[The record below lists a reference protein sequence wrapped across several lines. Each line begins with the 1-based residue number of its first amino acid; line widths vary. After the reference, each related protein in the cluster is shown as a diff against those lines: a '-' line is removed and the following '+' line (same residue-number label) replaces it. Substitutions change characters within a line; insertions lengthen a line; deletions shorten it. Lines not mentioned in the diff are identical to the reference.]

1 MSTNKLIELSISKWN
16 RFYLTIILGGK
27 DLISF
32 LEGTVDTVGV
42 NHLVL
47 NTKGIGYQINIPA
60 YNNLSL
66 KTGDKTKIY
75 TYLYLREDKIMLYG
89 FLTREEEN
97 FFELL
102 ISTPG
107 VGPKVG
113 LNILSKMTP
122 DDFGKAILQEDLDSI
137 TAIVGIGNKL
147 AKKIVL
153 ELKEKIGKISFLEA
167 GVEQTF
173 KSENISDAIDALKV
187 LGYTYKKAKSAV
199 EKTQEKFK
207 GELTAEELVRE
218 SLKIIG

>member
-1 MSTNKLIELSISKWN
+1 MNQS
-16 RFYLTIILGGK
+16 TIIIGGLN
-27 DLISF
+27 LISF
-32 LEGTVDTVGV
+32 LEGIVDAVGV
-42 NHLVL
+42 NYLVL
-47 NTKGIGYQINIPA
+47 NSNGIGYQINIPA

-66 KTGDKTKIY
+66 KPGDRTKIY
-75 TYLYLREDKIMLYG
+75 THLYLREDKIMLYG
-89 FLTREEEN
+89 FLTKEEEN

-122 DDFGKAILQEDLDSI
+122 DDFSKAILQEDLDSI
-137 TAIVGIGNKL
+137 TAIAGIGNKL

-153 ELKEKIGKISFLEA
+153 ELKEKISKITFLEA
-167 GVEQTF
+167 GVEKTF
-173 KSENISDAIDALKV
+173 KFENISDAIDVLKV

-207 GELTAEELVRE
+207 GELTVEELVRE

>member
-1 MSTNKLIELSISKWN
+1 MNQLI
-16 RFYLTIILGGK
+16 IITGGFN
-27 DLISF
+27 LISF

-42 NHLVL
+42 NYLIL
-47 NTKGIGYQINIPA
+47 NVNGIGYQINTPI

-66 KTGDKTKIY
+66 KTGDNTKIY
-75 TYLYLREDKIMLYG
+75 TYLYLREDKIMFYG
-89 FLTREEEN
+89 FLSKGEEN

-113 LNILSKMTP
+113 LNILSKTTP
-122 DDFGKAILQEDLDSI
+122 DTFGKAILQEDLDSI

-153 ELKEKIGKISFLEA
+153 ELKDKISKITFLEA
-167 GVEQTF
+167 GVEKTF
-173 KSENISDAIDALKV
+173 KSENINDAIDALKV

-207 GELTAEELVRE
+207 GQLTVEELIRE
-218 SLKIIG
+218 SLKITGN

>member
-1 MSTNKLIELSISKWN
+1 M
-16 RFYLTIILGGK
+16 IIGGLN
-27 DLISF
+27 LISF
-32 LEGTVDTVGV
+32 LEGRVDTVGV
-42 NHLVL
+42 NYLVL
-47 NTKGIGYQINIPA
+47 NTNGIGYQINIPV

-75 TYLYLREDKIMLYG
+75 TYLYLREDRIMFYG
-89 FLTREEEN
+89 FLTKEEEN

-102 ISTPG
+102 IGTPG

-122 DDFGKAILQEDLDSI
+122 DDFSKAILQEDLDSI
-137 TAIVGIGNKL
+137 TAIAGIGNKL

-153 ELKEKIGKISFLEA
+153 ELKEKISKTTVLGVGLEK
-167 GVEQTF
+167 TF
-173 KSENISDAIDALKV
+173 KSEIINDAIDALKV

-207 GELTAEELVRE
+207 GELTVEELVRE
-218 SLKIIG
+218 SLKIIR

>member
-1 MSTNKLIELSISKWN
+1 
-16 RFYLTIILGGK
+16 
-27 DLISF
+27 LISF
-32 LEGTVDTVGV
+32 LEGKVDTVGL
-42 NHLVL
+42 NYLVL
-47 NTKGIGYQINIPA
+47 NANGIGYQINTPV

-66 KTGDKTKIY
+66 KRGDKTKIY
-75 TYLYLREDKIMLYG
+75 TYLYLREDKIMFFG
-89 FLTREEEN
+89 FLTKEEKN

-113 LNILSKMTP
+113 LNILSNMTP
-122 DDFGKAILQEDLDSI
+122 DYFSKAILQEDLDSI
-137 TAIVGIGNKL
+137 TAISGIGNKL

-153 ELKEKIGKISFLEA
+153 ELKEKISKITFLEA
-167 GVEQTF
+167 EVGKTF

-207 GELTAEELVRE
+207 GELTVEELVRE
-218 SLKIIG
+218 SLKIIQ

>member
-1 MSTNKLIELSISKWN
+1 
-16 RFYLTIILGGK
+16 LGGLN
-27 DLISF
+27 LISF
-32 LEGTVDTVGV
+32 LEGIVDTVGV
-42 NHLVL
+42 SYLVL
-47 NTKGIGYQINIPA
+47 STNGIGYQINIPA

-89 FLTREEEN
+89 FLTKEEKN

-102 ISTPG
+102 IGTPG

-113 LNILSKMTP
+113 LNILSKTTP
-122 DDFGKAILQEDLDSI
+122 DDFSKAILQEDLDSI

-153 ELKEKIGKISFLEA
+153 ELKEKISKITFLEA
-167 GVEQTF
+167 GVEKTF
-173 KSENISDAIDALKV
+173 KSENISDAIDVLKV

-207 GELTAEELVRE
+207 GKLTVEELVRE
-218 SLKIIG
+218 SLKITR

>member
-1 MSTNKLIELSISKWN
+1 M
-16 RFYLTIILGGK
+16 
-27 DLISF
+27 ISF
-32 LEGTVDTVGV
+32 LEGIVDTVGV
-42 NHLVL
+42 SYLVL
-47 NTKGIGYQINIPA
+47 STNGIGYQINIPT

-89 FLTREEEN
+89 FLTKKEKN

-102 ISTPG
+102 IGTPG

-122 DDFGKAILQEDLDSI
+122 DDFSKAIVQEDLDSI

-153 ELKEKIGKISFLEA
+153 ELKEKISKITFLEV
-167 GVEQTF
+167 GVEKTF
-173 KSENISDAIDALKV
+173 KSENISDAIDVLKV

-207 GELTAEELVRE
+207 GKLTVEELVRE

>member
-1 MSTNKLIELSISKWN
+1 M
-16 RFYLTIILGGK
+16 
-27 DLISF
+27 ISF
-32 LEGTVDTVGV
+32 LEGIVDAVGV
-42 NHLVL
+42 NYLVL
-47 NTKGIGYQINIPA
+47 NTNGIGYQINIPD

-66 KTGDKTKIY
+66 KIGDKTKIY
-75 TYLYLREDKIMLYG
+75 TYLYLREDKILLYG
-89 FLTREEEN
+89 FLSKEEEN

-137 TAIVGIGNKL
+137 TSIVGIGNKL

-153 ELKEKIGKISFLEA
+153 ELKEKISKITFLETS
-167 GVEQTF
+167 VERAF
-173 KSENISDAIDALKV
+173 KFENISYAIDALKV

-207 GELTAEELVRE
+207 GELTVEELVRE

>member
-1 MSTNKLIELSISKWN
+1 M
-16 RFYLTIILGGK
+16 
-27 DLISF
+27 ISF
-32 LEGTVDTVGV
+32 LEGIVDTVGI
-42 NHLVL
+42 NYLVL
-47 NTKGIGYQINIPA
+47 NTNSIGYKINIPA

-66 KTGDKTKIY
+66 NTGDKTKIY

-89 FLTREEEN
+89 FLTKKEEN
-97 FFELL
+97 FFELI

-122 DDFGKAILQEDLDSI
+122 DDFNKAILQEDLDSI

-153 ELKEKIGKISFLEA
+153 ELKEKISKITFLEV
-167 GVEQTF
+167 GVEKTF
-173 KSENISDAIDALKV
+173 KFGNINDAIDVLKV

-199 EKTQEKFK
+199 EKTQEKFR
-207 GELTAEELVRE
+207 GELTVEELVRE

>member
-1 MSTNKLIELSISKWN
+1 M
-16 RFYLTIILGGK
+16 
-27 DLISF
+27 ISF
-32 LEGTVDTVGV
+32 IEGRVDTVGV
-42 NHLVL
+42 NYLVL
-47 NTKGIGYQINIPA
+47 NTNGIGYQINIPA

-75 TYLYLREDKIMLYG
+75 TYLYLREDRIMFYG
-89 FLTREEEN
+89 FLTKEEEN

-113 LNILSKMTP
+113 LNILSKMTH
-122 DDFGKAILQEDLDSI
+122 DDFSKAILQEDLDSI
-137 TAIVGIGNKL
+137 TAISGIGNKL

-153 ELKEKIGKISFLEA
+153 ELKEKISKITFLEA
-167 GVEQTF
+167 GVGKTF
-173 KSENISDAIDALKV
+173 RSENISDAIDALKV

-207 GELTAEELVRE
+207 GELTVEELVRE
-218 SLKIIG
+218 SLKIIR

>member
-1 MSTNKLIELSISKWN
+1 M
-16 RFYLTIILGGK
+16 
-27 DLISF
+27 ISF
-32 LEGTVDTVGV
+32 LEGIVDTIGV
-42 NHLVL
+42 SYLVL
-47 NTKGIGYQINIPA
+47 STNGIGYQINIPA

-75 TYLYLREDKIMLYG
+75 TYLYLREDKIILYG
-89 FLTREEEN
+89 FLTKEEKN

-102 ISTPG
+102 IGAPG

-113 LNILSKMTP
+113 LSILSKMTP
-122 DDFGKAILQEDLDSI
+122 DNFSKAILQEDLDSI

-153 ELKEKIGKISFLEA
+153 ELKEKISKITFLEA
-167 GVEQTF
+167 GVEKTF

-207 GELTAEELVRE
+207 GKLTVEELVRE
-218 SLKIIG
+218 SLKITG

>member
-1 MSTNKLIELSISKWN
+1 MQVTSLEKID
-16 RFYLTIILGGK
+16 FYLRITLGGK

-32 LEGTVDTVGV
+32 LEGIVDTVRV
-42 NHLVL
+42 DCLAL
-47 NTKGIGYQINIPA
+47 NVHGIGYQINTPS

-66 KTGDKTKIY
+66 KAGDKIKIY

-89 FLTREEEN
+89 FLTSEEEN

-122 DDFGKAILQEDLDSI
+122 DDFSKAILLEDLDSI

-153 ELKEKIGKISFLEA
+153 ELKEKISKTTFLET
-167 GVEQTF
+167 GIEKTF
-173 KSENISDAIDALKV
+173 KSENINDAIDALKV

-207 GELTAEELVRE
+207 GELTVEELVRE
-218 SLKIIG
+218 SLKIIR

>member
-1 MSTNKLIELSISKWN
+1 
-16 RFYLTIILGGK
+16 
-27 DLISF
+27 LISF
-32 LEGTVDTVGV
+32 LEGIVDTVGV
-42 NHLVL
+42 NYLVL
-47 NTKGIGYQINIPA
+47 NTNGIGYQINIPA

-75 TYLYLREDKIMLYG
+75 TYLYLREDKIILYG
-89 FLTREEEN
+89 FLTKEEEN

-113 LNILSKMTP
+113 LNILSMRTP
-122 DDFGKAILQEDLDSI
+122 DDFSKAILQEDLDSI

-153 ELKEKIGKISFLEA
+153 ELKEKISKITFLEV
-167 GVEQTF
+167 GVEKTF
-173 KSENISDAIDALKV
+173 KFENINYAIDALKV

-199 EKTQEKFK
+199 EKTQEKFR
-207 GELTAEELVRE
+207 GELTVEELVRE

>member
-1 MSTNKLIELSISKWN
+1 M
-16 RFYLTIILGGK
+16 GGLN
-27 DLISF
+27 LISF
-32 LEGTVDTVGV
+32 LEGIVDTVGV
-42 NHLVL
+42 NYLVL
-47 NTKGIGYQINIPA
+47 NTNGIGYQINIPA

-66 KTGDKTKIY
+66 KIGDKSKIY

-89 FLTREEEN
+89 FLSKKEEN

-122 DDFGKAILQEDLDSI
+122 DDFSKAILQEDLDSI
-137 TAIVGIGNKL
+137 TSIVGIGNKL

-153 ELKEKIGKISFLEA
+153 ELKEKISKITFLETS
-167 GVEQTF
+167 VEKTF
-173 KSENISDAIDALKV
+173 KFENISYAIDALKV

-199 EKTQEKFK
+199 EKTQEKFR
-207 GELTAEELVRE
+207 GELTVEELVRE

>member
-1 MSTNKLIELSISKWN
+1 M
-16 RFYLTIILGGK
+16 
-27 DLISF
+27 ISF
-32 LEGTVDTVGV
+32 LEGIVDTIGV
-42 NHLVL
+42 DYLVL
-47 NTKGIGYQINIPA
+47 NIQGTGYQIHTPT
-60 YNNLSL
+60 YNNLPL

-122 DDFGKAILQEDLDSI
+122 DSFGQAILQEDLDSI

-153 ELKEKIGKISFLEA
+153 ELKEKISKITFLETSI
-167 GVEQTF
+167 GKTF
-173 KSENISDAIDALKV
+173 KSENINDAIDALKV
-187 LGYTYKKAKSAV
+187 LGYTYNKAKSAV

-207 GELTAEELVRE
+207 GELTVEELVRE
-218 SLKIIG
+218 SLKIIR

>member
-1 MSTNKLIELSISKWN
+1 MNQ
-16 RFYLTIILGGK
+16 LTIIAGGLN
-27 DLISF
+27 LISF
-32 LEGTVDTVGV
+32 LEGIVDTVGV
-42 NHLVL
+42 SYLVL
-47 NTKGIGYQINIPA
+47 STNGVGYQINIPA
-60 YNNLSL
+60 YNNISL

-89 FLTREEEN
+89 FLTKEEKN

-102 ISTPG
+102 IGTPG

-113 LNILSKMTP
+113 LNILSKTTP
-122 DDFGKAILQEDLDSI
+122 DDFSKAIVQEDLDSI

-153 ELKEKIGKISFLEA
+153 ELKEKISKITFLEA
-167 GVEQTF
+167 GVEKTF
-173 KSENISDAIDALKV
+173 KSENISDAIDVLKV
-187 LGYTYKKAKSAV
+187 LGYTYKKAKSSV

-207 GELTAEELVRE
+207 GKLTVEELVRE

>member
-1 MSTNKLIELSISKWN
+1 M
-16 RFYLTIILGGK
+16 
-27 DLISF
+27 ISF
-32 LEGTVDTVGV
+32 LEGIVDTVGV
-42 NHLVL
+42 SYLVL
-47 NTKGIGYQINIPA
+47 STNGIGYQINIPT

-89 FLTREEEN
+89 FLTKEEKN

-102 ISTPG
+102 IGTPG

-122 DDFGKAILQEDLDSI
+122 DDFSKAIVQEDLDSI

-153 ELKEKIGKISFLEA
+153 ELKEKISKITFLEV
-167 GVEQTF
+167 GVEKTF
-173 KSENISDAIDALKV
+173 KSENISDAIDVLKV

-207 GELTAEELVRE
+207 GKLTVEELVRE

>member
-1 MSTNKLIELSISKWN
+1 MNQ
-16 RFYLTIILGGK
+16 LTIITGGLN
-27 DLISF
+27 LISF
-32 LEGTVDTVGV
+32 LEGIVDTVGV
-42 NHLVL
+42 SYLVL
-47 NTKGIGYQINIPA
+47 STNGVGYQINIPA
-60 YNNLSL
+60 YNNISL

-89 FLTREEEN
+89 FLTKEEKN

-102 ISTPG
+102 IGTPG

-113 LNILSKMTP
+113 LNILSKTTP
-122 DDFGKAILQEDLDSI
+122 DDFSKAIVQEDLDSI

-153 ELKEKIGKISFLEA
+153 ELKEKISKITFLEA
-167 GVEQTF
+167 GVEKTF
-173 KSENISDAIDALKV
+173 KSENISDAIDVLKV
-187 LGYTYKKAKSAV
+187 LGYTYKKAKSSV

-207 GELTAEELVRE
+207 GKLTVEELVRE

>member
-1 MSTNKLIELSISKWN
+1 
-16 RFYLTIILGGK
+16 
-27 DLISF
+27 LISF
-32 LEGTVDTVGV
+32 LEGIVDTVGI
-42 NHLVL
+42 NYLVL
-47 NTKGIGYQINIPA
+47 NTNGIGYQIYTPT
-60 YNNLSL
+60 YNNFFL

-89 FLTREEEN
+89 FLTKDEEN

-153 ELKEKIGKISFLEA
+153 ELKEKISKITFLET
-167 GVEQTF
+167 GRKKTF
-173 KSENISDAIDALKV
+173 KSENIGDAIDALKV
-187 LGYTYKKAKSAV
+187 LGYTYKKARSAV

-207 GELTAEELVRE
+207 GELTVEELVRE
-218 SLKIIG
+218 SLKIRG

>member
-1 MSTNKLIELSISKWN
+1 
-16 RFYLTIILGGK
+16 
-27 DLISF
+27 LISF
-32 LEGTVDTVGV
+32 LEGIVDTVGV
-42 NHLVL
+42 SNLIL
-47 NTKGIGYQINIPA
+47 NTNGIGYQINIPA
-60 YNNLSL
+60 YSNLSL

-75 TYLYLREDKIMLYG
+75 TYLYLREDKIVLYG
-89 FLTREEEN
+89 FLNKEEEN

-122 DDFGKAILQEDLDSI
+122 DNFSKAILQEDLDSI

-153 ELKEKIGKISFLEA
+153 ELKEKISKNTFLEA
-167 GVEQTF
+167 GIESTF
-173 KSENISDAIDALKV
+173 KSENTNIAIDALKV
-187 LGYTYKKAKSAV
+187 LGYTYKKAKSTV

-207 GELTAEELVRE
+207 GKLTVEELVRE
-218 SLKIIG
+218 SLKVIG

>member
-1 MSTNKLIELSISKWN
+1 
-16 RFYLTIILGGK
+16 
-27 DLISF
+27 LISF
-32 LEGTVDTVGV
+32 LEGKVDTVGL
-42 NHLVL
+42 NYLVL
-47 NTKGIGYQINIPA
+47 NANGIGYQINTPV

-66 KTGDKTKIY
+66 KRGDKTKIY
-75 TYLYLREDKIMLYG
+75 TYLYLREDKIMFFG
-89 FLTREEEN
+89 FLTKEEKN

-113 LNILSKMTP
+113 LNILSNMTP
-122 DDFGKAILQEDLDSI
+122 DYFSKAILQEDLDSI
-137 TAIVGIGNKL
+137 TAISGIGNKL

-153 ELKEKIGKISFLEA
+153 ELKEKISKITFLEA
-167 GVEQTF
+167 EVGKTF

-207 GELTAEELVRE
+207 GELTVEELVRE
-218 SLKIIG
+218 SLKIIR

>member
-1 MSTNKLIELSISKWN
+1 MNQ
-16 RFYLTIILGGK
+16 LTIITGGLN
-27 DLISF
+27 LISF
-32 LEGTVDTVGV
+32 LEGIVDTVGV
-42 NHLVL
+42 SYLVL
-47 NTKGIGYQINIPA
+47 STNGVGYQINIPA
-60 YNNLSL
+60 YNNISL

-89 FLTREEEN
+89 FLTKEEKN

-102 ISTPG
+102 IGTPG

-113 LNILSKMTP
+113 LNILSKTTP
-122 DDFGKAILQEDLDSI
+122 DDFSKAIVQEDLDSI

-153 ELKEKIGKISFLEA
+153 ELKEKISKITFLEA
-167 GVEQTF
+167 GVEKTF

-187 LGYTYKKAKSAV
+187 LGYTYKEAKSSV

-207 GELTAEELVRE
+207 GKLTVEELVRE

>member
-1 MSTNKLIELSISKWN
+1 
-16 RFYLTIILGGK
+16 
-27 DLISF
+27 LISF
-32 LEGTVDTVGV
+32 LEGRVDAVSV
-42 NHLVL
+42 NYLVL
-47 NTKGIGYQINIPA
+47 NTNGIGYQINIPA

-75 TYLYLREDKIMLYG
+75 TYLYLREDRIMLYG
-89 FLTREEEN
+89 FLTKEEKN

-122 DDFGKAILQEDLDSI
+122 DYFSKAILQEDLDSI
-137 TAIVGIGNKL
+137 TAISGIGNKL

-153 ELKEKIGKISFLEA
+153 ELKEKISKITFLEV
-167 GVEQTF
+167 GVGKTF

-207 GELTAEELVRE
+207 GELTVEELVRE
-218 SLKIIG
+218 SLKIIR

>member
-1 MSTNKLIELSISKWN
+1 M
-16 RFYLTIILGGK
+16 
-27 DLISF
+27 ISF
-32 LEGTVDTVGV
+32 LEGIIDTVGV
-42 NHLVL
+42 NYLIL
-47 NTKGIGYQINIPA
+47 NTDGIGYKINIPA
-60 YNNLSL
+60 YNNLSW

-89 FLTREEEN
+89 FFTKEEEN

-113 LNILSKMTP
+113 LNILSNMTP
-122 DDFGKAILQEDLDSI
+122 DDFSKAILQEDLDLI

-153 ELKEKIGKISFLEA
+153 ELKEKISKTTFLEA
-167 GVEQTF
+167 GVEKTF
-173 KSENISDAIDALKV
+173 KSANISDAIDALKV

-207 GELTAEELVRE
+207 GELTVEELVRE

>member
-1 MSTNKLIELSISKWN
+1 
-16 RFYLTIILGGK
+16 
-27 DLISF
+27 
-32 LEGTVDTVGV
+32 LEGKVDTVGL
-42 NHLVL
+42 NYLVL
-47 NTKGIGYQINIPA
+47 NANGIGYQINTPV

-66 KTGDKTKIY
+66 KRGDKTKIY
-75 TYLYLREDKIMLYG
+75 TYLYLREDKIMFFG
-89 FLTREEEN
+89 FLTKEEKN

-122 DDFGKAILQEDLDSI
+122 DYFSKAILQEDLDSI
-137 TAIVGIGNKL
+137 TAISGIGNKL

-153 ELKEKIGKISFLEA
+153 ELKEKISKITFLEA
-167 GVEQTF
+167 EVGKTF

-207 GELTAEELVRE
+207 GELTVEELVRE
-218 SLKIIG
+218 SLKIIR

>member
-1 MSTNKLIELSISKWN
+1 MNQ
-16 RFYLTIILGGK
+16 LTVIIGGLN
-27 DLISF
+27 LISF
-32 LEGTVDTVGV
+32 LEGIVDTIGV
-42 NHLVL
+42 SHLVL
-47 NTKGIGYQINIPA
+47 NTNGIGYQINIPA

-89 FLTREEEN
+89 FLTKEEEN

-153 ELKEKIGKISFLEA
+153 ELKEKISKITFLVLET
-167 GVEQTF
+167 GEEKTF
-173 KSENISDAIDALKV
+173 KSENINDAIDALKV

-207 GELTAEELVRE
+207 GQLTVEELVRE

>member
-1 MSTNKLIELSISKWN
+1 
-16 RFYLTIILGGK
+16 
-27 DLISF
+27 LISF
-32 LEGTVDTVGV
+32 LEGIVDTVGV
-42 NHLVL
+42 NYLVL
-47 NTKGIGYQINIPA
+47 NTNGIGYQINIPV

-75 TYLYLREDKIMLYG
+75 TYLYLREDRIMFYG
-89 FLTREEEN
+89 FLTKEEEN

-122 DDFGKAILQEDLDSI
+122 DDFSKAILQEDLDSI
-137 TAIVGIGNKL
+137 TAIAGIGNKL

-153 ELKEKIGKISFLEA
+153 ELKEKISKTTFL
-167 GVEQTF
+167 GVGLEKTF
-173 KSENISDAIDALKV
+173 KSEIINYAIDALKV

-207 GELTAEELVRE
+207 GELTVEELVRE
-218 SLKIIG
+218 SLKIRR

>member
-1 MSTNKLIELSISKWN
+1 M
-16 RFYLTIILGGK
+16 
-27 DLISF
+27 ISF
-32 LEGTVDTVGV
+32 LEGIIDAVGISY
-42 NHLVL
+42 LVL
-47 NTKGIGYQINIPA
+47 NTNGIGYQINIPA

-66 KTGDKTKIY
+66 KTGDKTRIY

-89 FLTREEEN
+89 FLTKKEEN

-122 DDFGKAILQEDLDSI
+122 DDFNKAILQEDLDSI
-137 TAIVGIGNKL
+137 TTIVGIGDKL

-153 ELKEKIGKISFLEA
+153 ELKEKISKMTFLEA
-167 GVEQTF
+167 GVEKTF
-173 KSENISDAIDALKV
+173 KFENISDAIDALKV

-207 GELTAEELVRE
+207 GKLTVEELVRE

>member
-1 MSTNKLIELSISKWN
+1 
-16 RFYLTIILGGK
+16 
-27 DLISF
+27 LISF

-42 NHLVL
+42 NYLIL
-47 NTKGIGYQINIPA
+47 NINGIGYQINTPI

-66 KTGDKTKIY
+66 KAGDNTKIY
-75 TYLYLREDKIMLYG
+75 TYLYLREDKIMFFG
-89 FLTREEEN
+89 FLTKEEKN

-113 LNILSKMTP
+113 LNILSNMTP
-122 DDFGKAILQEDLDSI
+122 DYFSKAILQEDLDSI
-137 TAIVGIGNKL
+137 TAISGIGNKL

-153 ELKEKIGKISFLEA
+153 ELKEKISKITFLEA
-167 GVEQTF
+167 EVGKTF

-207 GELTAEELVRE
+207 GELTVEELVRE
-218 SLKIIG
+218 SLKIIR

>member
-1 MSTNKLIELSISKWN
+1 M
-16 RFYLTIILGGK
+16 
-27 DLISF
+27 ISF
-32 LEGTVDTVGV
+32 LEGMVDTVGASY
-42 NHLVL
+42 LVL
-47 NTKGIGYQINIPA
+47 STNGVGYQINIPA
-60 YNNLSL
+60 YSNLSL

-75 TYLYLREDKIMLYG
+75 TYLYLREDKIVLYG
-89 FLTREEEN
+89 FLTKEEEN

-122 DDFGKAILQEDLDSI
+122 DDFSKAILQEDLDSI

-153 ELKEKIGKISFLEA
+153 ELKEKISKNTFLEA
-167 GVEQTF
+167 GVEKTF
-173 KSENISDAIDALKV
+173 KSENINDAIDALKV
-187 LGYTYKKAKSAV
+187 LGYTYKKAKSVV

-207 GELTAEELVRE
+207 GKLTVEELVRE
-218 SLKIIG
+218 SLKVTG

>member
-1 MSTNKLIELSISKWN
+1 M
-16 RFYLTIILGGK
+16 
-27 DLISF
+27 ISF
-32 LEGTVDTVGV
+32 LEGIVDAVGI
-42 NHLVL
+42 NYLVL
-47 NTKGIGYQINIPA
+47 NTNGIGYQINIPT

-66 KTGDKTKIY
+66 EIGDKTKIY
-75 TYLYLREDKIMLYG
+75 TYLYVREDKIMLYG
-89 FLTREEEN
+89 FLSKEEEN

-113 LNILSKMTP
+113 LSILSKITP
-122 DDFGKAILQEDLDSI
+122 DDFAKAILQEDLDSI

-153 ELKEKIGKISFLEA
+153 ELKEKISKITFLKT
-167 GVEQTF
+167 GVEKTF
-173 KSENISDAIDALKV
+173 KSENINDAIDALKV
-187 LGYTYKKAKSAV
+187 LGYSYKKAKSAV

-207 GELTAEELVRE
+207 GQLTVEELVRE

>member
-1 MSTNKLIELSISKWN
+1 
-16 RFYLTIILGGK
+16 
-27 DLISF
+27 
-32 LEGTVDTVGV
+32 
-42 NHLVL
+42 
-47 NTKGIGYQINIPA
+47 
-60 YNNLSL
+60 
-66 KTGDKTKIY
+66 
-75 TYLYLREDKIMLYG
+75 MLYG
-89 FLTREEEN
+89 FLTKEEEN

-122 DDFGKAILQEDLDSI
+122 DDFNKAILQEDLDSI

-153 ELKEKIGKISFLEA
+153 ELKEKISKITFLEV
-167 GVEQTF
+167 GVEKTF
-173 KSENISDAIDALKV
+173 KFENISDAIDALKV

-207 GELTAEELVRE
+207 GKLTVEELVRE
-218 SLKIIG
+218 SLKTIG